1 MASSR
6 VCWFAIAITGS
17 TWIIQSVLELQ
28 TEPFSLWTI
37 IGLIGAL
44 IMAVTGGYGVFQAAK
59 INEPARR
66 SWITYACVLAAILS
80 LISVGLG

>member
-17 TWIIQSVLELQ
+17 TWVIQSVLELQ
-28 TEPFSLWTI
+28 TEPLSLWVV

-44 IMAVTGGYGVFQAAK
+44 IMAITGVYGVFRAAK
-59 INEPARR
+59 INGPAKQ

-80 LISVGLG
+80 LISLGLG